1 MAWTENDLAKLR
13 SKGLII
19 NDQRHQD
26 DDIIPKKPKIKIV
39 KISIE
44 KNYIRLI
51 LEKFKSENKIDDY
64 ITEFR
69 FSDKRRFLF
78 DWAIGSLKI
87 AIEYEGVISE
97 KSRHT
102 TITGY
107 SKDCVKYN
115 LAQKTGWRILRY
127 TALNY
132 LDLETDLID
141 MISEITTIN
150 PQTK

>member
-19 NDQRHQD
+19 NDQRYQED
-26 DDIIPKKPKIKIV
+26 NTIPKKPKIKIV

-44 KNYIRLI
+44 KNFIKLI
-51 LEKFKSENKIDDY
+51 LEKFKAENRIEDY
-64 ITEFR
+64 MTEFR

-78 DWAIGSLKI
+78 DWAVTSLKI

-102 TITGY
+102 TIAGY
-107 SKDCVKYN
+107 SKDCIKYN

-132 LDLETDLID
+132 LDFENDLTD
-141 MISEITTIN
+141 MILEITTIK
-150 PQTK
+150 TLKK